1 MEIQR
6 FAIDSAQRVA
16 IFRDRVSKAR
26 PAQLLFQQL
35 MRGKAQVIVRAKVQI
50 LAAIDNDSRA

>member
-6 FAIDSAQRVA
+6 FAIDSAQRMV

-26 PAQLLFQQL
+26 PAQLLFGQL
-35 MRGKAQVIVRAKVQI
+35 LHSKARRRRTAERG
-50 LAAIDNDSRA
+50 